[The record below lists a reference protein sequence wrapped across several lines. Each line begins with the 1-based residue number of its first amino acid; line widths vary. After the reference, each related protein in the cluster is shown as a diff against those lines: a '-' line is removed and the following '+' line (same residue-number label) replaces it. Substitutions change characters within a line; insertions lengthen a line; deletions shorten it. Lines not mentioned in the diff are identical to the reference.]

1 MFKARDLACRMQ
13 FYRGVRGS
21 GRVQL
26 VLSKFNEFGGT
37 CGVGLGGQSRKGVGY
52 APSTAARPL
61 VKSVCQQEAGG

>member
-1 MFKARDLACRMQ
+1 MGPPSFICRVEETGYV
-13 FYRGVRGS
+13 F
-21 GRVQL
+21 
-26 VLSKFNEFGGT
+26 EFGGT